1 MNTDSACPEL
11 LTGNMLKII
20 ALISMTVDHI
30 GAVLFPEFIILRIV
44 GRLAF
49 PVFAYSIA
57 EGCRYT
63 QNRAKYFLRMFLL
76 GILCQIVYYV
86 TEKSLNMCILI
97 TFSLSV
103 IHIYALD
110 YMTRKKTAASFIAF
124 FLLLTGTYYV
134 SAILPGIPGMK
145 NFYIDYGFFGI
156 LTPVI
161 IYIAK
166 TKEQKIFYTL
176 AALCAVSLTNG
187 NLQWYSIAAI
197 PLLMMYNGKRGKA
210 KIKNLFYIY
219 YPLHLAI
226 IHIINLIL

>member
-30 GAVLFPEFIILRIV
+30 GSILFPELIILRIV

-110 YMTRKKTAASFIAF
+110 YMTKKKQPQA
-124 FLLLTGTYYV
+124 LLLF
-134 SAILPGIPGMK
+134 SS
-145 NFYIDYGFFGI
+145 F
-156 LTPVI
+156 
-161 IYIAK
+161 
-166 TKEQKIFYTL
+166 
-176 AALCAVSLTNG
+176 
-187 NLQWYSIAAI
+187 
-197 PLLMMYNGKRGKA
+197 
-210 KIKNLFYIY
+210 
-219 YPLHLAI
+219 
-226 IHIINLIL
+226 